1 MGDKKRSG
9 KERKWRKLPV
19 AGLVL
24 ASVFLMGA
32 AGGGSDGTE
41 RKTITYESPVFTGD
55 GEAFRPKELLEQG
68 GITYRLVSTNIRRA
82 KKEGELTYLSS
93 EFSCEL
99 EGNDAPPETAVITVW
114 DETLEAEYHREVPL
128 LEAKEQEIVWQE
140 DFTFPIT
147 VSSYGADS
155 FMLGEYEIPGDAELS
170 EYGSELLAFL
180 NLPEEAYRIDRVVW
194 TGEPYEKD
202 GVNCRDAK
210 AYGARRIRYVLARY
224 GGQVRTPDVEG
235 KQYIG
240 IYEAEAGPE
249 ETKAPTESETDETPK
264 ETEAVLELPKETLP
278 PEPEKSP
285 PGMLE
290 RIFQWLWGRRTVI
303 TIGGLFFLAIF
314 AAAVAVRLSFRQ
326 KKKQD

>member
-1 MGDKKRSG
+1 
-9 KERKWRKLPV
+9 
-19 AGLVL
+19 
-24 ASVFLMGA
+24 
-32 AGGGSDGTE
+32 
-41 RKTITYESPVFTGD
+41 
-55 GEAFRPKELLEQG
+55 
-68 GITYRLVSTNIRRA
+68 
-82 KKEGELTYLSS
+82 
-93 EFSCEL
+93 
-99 EGNDAPPETAVITVW
+99 
-114 DETLEAEYHREVPL
+114 
-128 LEAKEQEIVWQE
+128 
-140 DFTFPIT
+140 
-147 VSSYGADS
+147 
-155 FMLGEYEIPGDAELS
+155 MLGEYEIPGDAELS

-235 KQYIG
+235 QQYIG

-278 PEPEKSP
+278 PEPEQSP

-326 KKKQD
+326 KKK